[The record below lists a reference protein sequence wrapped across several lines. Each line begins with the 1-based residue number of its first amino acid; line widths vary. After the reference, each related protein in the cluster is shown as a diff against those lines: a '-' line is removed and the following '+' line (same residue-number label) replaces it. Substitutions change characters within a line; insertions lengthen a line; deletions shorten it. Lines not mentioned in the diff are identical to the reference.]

1 MYKPNRLIATT
12 EMQRNDKPKTKH
24 NQRHKLETKSICHQ
38 LKFHITKLRLSLRHH
53 NRFKNSFK

>member
-24 NQRHKLETKSICHQ
+24 NQRHKLDTKSIYQYDTKKIHIAKLQ
-38 LKFHITKLRLSLRHH
+38 L
-53 NRFKNSFK
+53 